1 MYTKPL
7 AGRLDGVDRKPTKA
21 LRGTSPT
28 GAVNFSS
35 FLPQGDFQASTLQNL
50 GEGKN
55 MGKGVLPLEQ
65 TATRNNLGSKQMQ
78 ALSALTAANAI
89 ASGAD
94 QQQGASFAQDKNLGL
109 PLNPRDIYKLLARS
123 APDEE
128 AAKTA
133 VRVSSH
139 RKATSPRARVEQA
152 LAQKLSHTLEDLRQ
166 KNDNDADASIGKL
179 AAQFESGSKGIAAI
193 GYDRHGGTSY
203 GKYQLSSRAG
213 TMKKFIEYCKTEAPD
228 IAEQLEKSGG
238 SLNPGGR
245 QGKMPSAWIVIAQK
259 QPERF
264 EALQDNFIRTS
275 HFEPAMRAIA
285 EKTGINRDEM
295 PFALQE
301 VVFSTAV
308 QHGVEGAGRIISRA
322 MGQVGQERLDP
333 DITDPKALAAAH
345 ETLIRKI
352 YDSRSGQFQ
361 SSTQTVQANV
371 KIRLQQEMALAIS
384 MLRQENTA

>member
-7 AGRLDGVDRKPTKA
+7 ASRLDGVGGKPTRA

-35 FLPQGDFQASTLQNL
+35 FLPQGDFQASTLQNM
-50 GEGKN
+50 GAGKN
-55 MGKGVLPLEQ
+55 TGKGASPLEQ
-65 TATRNNLGSKQMQ
+65 AATQNNLGRNQMQ
-78 ALSALTAANAI
+78 ALAALTTANAA
-89 ASGAD
+89 ASGGEQA
-94 QQQGASFAQDKNLGL
+94 QGASSAQNQTPGL
-109 PLNPRDIYKLLARS
+109 PLNPRDLYKLLTRS

-133 VRVSSH
+133 VRVASH
-139 RKATSPRARVEQA
+139 RKTFSPKARVEQA
-152 LAQKLSHTLEDLRQ
+152 LAQKLSRTLEDFRQ
-166 KNDNDADASIGKL
+166 KTDNEVDTPLGRL
-179 AAQFESGSKGIAAI
+179 AAQFESASKGIAAI

-203 GKYQLSSRAG
+203 GKYQISSRAG

-245 QGKMPSAWIVIAQK
+245 QGKMPSAWIAIAQK
-259 QPERF
+259 QPDRF
-264 EALQDNFIRTS
+264 EALQDKFIKTS
-275 HFEPAMRAIA
+275 HFEPAMRTIA

-322 MGQVGQERLDP
+322 MGQVGQEQLNP

-345 ETLIRKI
+345 EILIRKI

-371 KIRLQQEMALAIS
+371 KTRLQEEMSLAIS
-384 MLRQENTA
+384 MLRQENAA